1 MNNNLT
7 FDHYVN
13 LNIDY
18 SNVVNSTL
26 DIENNSILCIELNDA
41 ERLDNLI
48 LEGLKKGTKLVL
60 TSTKSNIENES
71 VYRYENFEEIFF
83 DILKNLSPDYKSK
96 YYFGITGTNGKTT
109 TGYLLKQL
117 IGSTSAFV
125 GTVDEENYFDF
136 TKEEHL
142 TTPKLFNLVKLISKL
157 NSDIDSI
164 ILEVSSHAIKQDRLK
179 DINFVISG
187 FTNLSQD
194 HLDYHINMDEYLM
207 TKSKLF
213 NEDISNKFLFVDSE
227 YGKKI
232 NLTQD
237 SRGLSIGNAPSNDV
251 EFLSYEDEIIN
262 FKIDGIKIK
271 ENLKITGPESVYNF
285 LLAFGLAYYSE
296 LYDFE
301 ALKNNIKTL
310 KNPPGRYQVLDIN
323 EKSIIVDYSHT
334 PDAIEKVISYTRDL
348 YQNEIIVVFGAGG
361 NRDKSKRKLM
371 GKASQLANKII
382 ITNDN
387 PRNENPME
395 IAKDILAGIDLQKD
409 AKIILDRRDAL
420 EEAISFLNDK
430 TTLLV
435 LGKGHEKHQ
444 EIGDRILDFDD
455 VVVIKDILGS
465 KWLE

>member
-1 MNNNLT
+1 MKNNLT
-7 FDHYVN
+7 FDHYVT

-18 SNVVNSTL
+18 SKIVNSTL
-26 DIENNSILCIELNDA
+26 DIEKDSILCIDLNNI
-41 ERLDNLI
+41 EKLDTLI
-48 LEGLKKGTKLVL
+48 LEGLKKGSKLVL
-60 TSTKSNIENES
+60 TSSNSTIENEN
-71 VYRYENFEEIFF
+71 VYRYENFDEVFY
-83 DILKNLSPDYKSK
+83 DILENLCPGYKSK
-96 YYFGITGTNGKTT
+96 NYFGITGTNGKTT

-125 GTVDEENYFDF
+125 GTVDEENHFNF

-142 TTPKLFNLVKLISKL
+142 TTPKLFNLVKLISNL

-164 ILEVSSHAIKQDRLK
+164 ILEVSSHAIEQKRLK
-179 DINFVISG
+179 DINFIISG

-213 NEDISNKFLFVDSE
+213 NEDISNKFLFVDTE

-232 NLTQD
+232 NLKQN
-237 SRGLSIGNAPSNDV
+237 SRGISIGNASSNDI
-251 EFLSYEDEIIN
+251 EFLSYEDEIIS

-271 ENLKITGPESVYNF
+271 EKLTITGPESVYNF

-296 LYDFE
+296 LYDLE
-301 ALKNNIKTL
+301 VLKNNIKTL
-310 KNPPGRYQVLDIN
+310 KNPPGRFQVLDIN

-334 PDAIEKVISYTRDL
+334 PDAIEKVICYTREL

-371 GKASQLANKII
+371 GEASQFANKII

-395 IAKDILAGIDLQKD
+395 IAKDILSGIDLQKD

-420 EEAISFLNDK
+420 EEAISFLNEK

-455 VVVIKDILGS
+455 VVVIKDILG
-465 KWLE
+465 KR

>member
-227 YGKKI
+227 YGQKI

-465 KWLE
+465 K

>member
-26 DIENNSILCIELNDA
+26 DIENDSILCIELNDA

-60 TSTKSNIENES
+60 TSNKSNIENES

-409 AKIILDRRDAL
+409 VKIILDRRDAL

-465 KWLE
+465 K

>member
-7 FDHYVN
+7 FDHYVK

-18 SNVVNSTL
+18 SKIVNSTL
-26 DIENNSILCIELNDA
+26 DIEKDSILCIDLNNI
-41 ERLDNLI
+41 EKLDTLI
-48 LEGLKKGTKLVL
+48 LEGLKKGSKLVL
-60 TSTKSNIENES
+60 TSSNSTIENEN
-71 VYRYENFEEIFF
+71 VYRYENFDEVFY
-83 DILKNLSPDYKSK
+83 DILENLCPGYKSK
-96 YYFGITGTNGKTT
+96 NYFGITGTNGKTT

-125 GTVDEENYFDF
+125 GTVDEENHFNF

-142 TTPKLFNLVKLISKL
+142 TTPKLFNLVKLISNL

-164 ILEVSSHAIKQDRLK
+164 ILEVSSHAIEQKRLK
-179 DINFVISG
+179 DINFIISG

-213 NEDISNKFLFVDSE
+213 NEDISNKFLFVDTE

-232 NLTQD
+232 NLKQN
-237 SRGLSIGNAPSNDV
+237 SRGISIGNASSNDI
-251 EFLSYEDEIIN
+251 EFLSYEDEIIS

-271 ENLKITGPESVYNF
+271 EKLTITGPESVYNF

-296 LYDFE
+296 LYDLE
-301 ALKNNIKTL
+301 VLKNNIKTL
-310 KNPPGRYQVLDIN
+310 KNPPGRFQVLDVN

-334 PDAIEKVISYTRDL
+334 PDAIEKVICYTREL

-371 GKASQLANKII
+371 GEASQFANKII

-395 IAKDILAGIDLQKD
+395 IAKDILSGIDLQKD

-420 EEAISFLNDK
+420 EEAISFLNEK

-444 EIGDRILDFDD
+444 EIGDRILNFDD
-455 VVVIKDILGS
+455 VVVIKDILG
-465 KWLE
+465 KR

>member
-26 DIENNSILCIELNDA
+26 DIENDSILCIELNDA

-371 GKASQLANKII
+371 GKASQLAKKII

-435 LGKGHEKHQ
+435 LGKGHEKYQ

-465 KWLE
+465 K

>member
-26 DIENNSILCIELNDA
+26 DIENDSILCIELNDA

-60 TSTKSNIENES
+60 TSNKSNIENES

-96 YYFGITGTNGKTT
+96 YYFGVTGTNGKTT

-465 KWLE
+465 K

>member
-7 FDHYVN
+7 FDHYVK

-26 DIENNSILCIELNDA
+26 DIENDSILCIELNDA

-60 TSTKSNIENES
+60 TSTKSTIENKS

-194 HLDYHINMDEYLM
+194 HLDYHVNMDEYLM

-237 SRGLSIGNAPSNDV
+237 SRGLSIGNAPSNDIQ
-251 EFLSYEDEIIN
+251 FLSYEDEIIN
-262 FKIDGIKIK
+262 FKIDGIKIQ

-296 LYDFE
+296 MYDFE
-301 ALKNNIKTL
+301 AIKNNIKTL

-334 PDAIEKVISYTRDL
+334 PDAIEKVIRYTRDL

-420 EEAISFLNDK
+420 EEATSFLNDK

-455 VVVIKDILGS
+455 VVVIKDILGI

>member
-7 FDHYVN
+7 FDHYVR

-18 SNVVNSTL
+18 SKIVNSTL
-26 DIENNSILCIELNDA
+26 DIEKDSILCIDLNNI
-41 ERLDNLI
+41 EKLDTLI
-48 LEGLKKGTKLVL
+48 LEGLKKGSKLVL
-60 TSTKSNIENES
+60 TSSNSTIENEN
-71 VYRYENFEEIFF
+71 VYRYENFEEVFY
-83 DILKNLSPDYKSK
+83 DILENLCPGYKSK
-96 YYFGITGTNGKTT
+96 NYFGITGTNGKTT

-125 GTVDEENYFDF
+125 GTVDEENYFNF

-142 TTPKLFNLVKLISKL
+142 TTPKLFNLVKLISNL

-164 ILEVSSHAIKQDRLK
+164 ILEVSSHAIEQKRLK

-194 HLDYHINMDEYLM
+194 HLDYHVNMDEYLM

-237 SRGLSIGNAPSNDV
+237 SRGLSIGNAPSNDIQ
-251 EFLSYEDEIIN
+251 FLSYEDEIIN
-262 FKIDGIKIK
+262 FKIDGIKIQ

-296 LYDFE
+296 MYDFE
-301 ALKNNIKTL
+301 AIKNNIKTL

-334 PDAIEKVISYTRDL
+334 PDAIEKVIRYTRDL

-420 EEAISFLNDK
+420 EEATSFLNDK

-455 VVVIKDILGS
+455 VVVIKDILGI
-465 KWLE
+465 K

>member
-7 FDHYVN
+7 FDHYIT

-18 SNVVNSTL
+18 SKVVNSTL
-26 DIENNSILCIELNDA
+26 DIEKDSILCIDLNNI
-41 ERLDNLI
+41 EKLDNLI
-48 LEGLKKGTKLVL
+48 LEGLKKGSKLIL
-60 TSTKSNIENES
+60 TSSKSTIENDN
-71 VYRYENFEEIFF
+71 VYRYENFDEVFF
-83 DILKNLSPDYKSK
+83 DILENLSPDYKSK
-96 YYFGITGTNGKTT
+96 NYFGITGTNGKTT

-117 IGSTSAFV
+117 IGSTAAFV
-125 GTVDEENYFDF
+125 GTVDEENYFSF

-142 TTPKLFNLVKLISKL
+142 TTPKLFNLVKLISNL

-164 ILEVSSHAIKQDRLK
+164 ILEVSSHAIEQDRLK

-213 NEDISNKFLFVDSE
+213 NEDISNKFLFVDTD

-232 NLTQD
+232 NLQHNC
-237 SRGLSIGNAPSNDV
+237 RGISVGNMSSNDI
-251 EFLSYEDEIIN
+251 EFLSYEDEIIS
-262 FKIDGIKIK
+262 FKIDGIKIQ
-271 ENLKITGPESVYNF
+271 ENLTITGPESVYNF
-285 LLAFGLAYYSE
+285 LLAFGLAYYSK
-296 LYDFE
+296 LYDIE
-301 ALKNNIKTL
+301 ILINNIKTL
-310 KNPPGRYQVLDIN
+310 KNPPGRFQVLDIN
-323 EKSIIVDYSHT
+323 ENSIIVDYSHT
-334 PDAIEKVISYTRDL
+334 PDAIEKVIRYTREI

-361 NRDKSKRKLM
+361 NRDKSKRKMM
-371 GKASQLANKII
+371 GEASQFANKII

-395 IAKDILAGIDLQKD
+395 IAKEILSGIDLQKD
-409 AKIILDRRDAL
+409 AKIILDRRKAL
-420 EEAISFLNDK
+420 EEAISLLNEK

-444 EIGDRILDFDD
+444 EIGDRLLDFDD
-455 VVVIKDILGS
+455 VVVIKDILG
-465 KWLE
+465 KRWLE

>member
-7 FDHYVN
+7 FDHYVR
-13 LNIDY
+13 LKIDY
-18 SNVVNSTL
+18 SKIVNSTL
-26 DIENNSILCIELNDA
+26 DIEKDSILCIDLNNI
-41 ERLDNLI
+41 EKLDTLI
-48 LEGLKKGTKLVL
+48 LEGLKKGSKLVL
-60 TSTKSNIENES
+60 TSSNSTIENEN
-71 VYRYENFEEIFF
+71 VYRYENFDEVFY
-83 DILKNLSPDYKSK
+83 DILENLCPGYKSK
-96 YYFGITGTNGKTT
+96 NYFGITGTNGKTT

-125 GTVDEENYFDF
+125 GTVDEENHFNF

-142 TTPKLFNLVKLISKL
+142 TTPKLFNLVKLLSNL

-164 ILEVSSHAIKQDRLK
+164 ILEVSSHAIEQKRLK
-179 DINFVISG
+179 DINFIISG

-213 NEDISNKFLFVDSE
+213 NEDISNKFLFVDTE

-232 NLTQD
+232 NLKQN
-237 SRGLSIGNAPSNDV
+237 SRGISIGNVTSNDI
-251 EFLSYEDEIIN
+251 EFLSYEDEIIS

-271 ENLKITGPESVYNF
+271 EKLTITGPETGYNF

-301 ALKNNIKTL
+301 VLKNNIKTL
-310 KNPPGRYQVLDIN
+310 KNPPGRFQVLDVN

-334 PDAIEKVISYTRDL
+334 PDAIEKVICYTREL

-371 GKASQLANKII
+371 GEASQFANKII

-395 IAKDILAGIDLQKD
+395 IAKDILSGIDLQKD

-420 EEAISFLNDK
+420 EEAISFLNEK

-455 VVVIKDILGS
+455 VVVIKDILG
-465 KWLE
+465 KR